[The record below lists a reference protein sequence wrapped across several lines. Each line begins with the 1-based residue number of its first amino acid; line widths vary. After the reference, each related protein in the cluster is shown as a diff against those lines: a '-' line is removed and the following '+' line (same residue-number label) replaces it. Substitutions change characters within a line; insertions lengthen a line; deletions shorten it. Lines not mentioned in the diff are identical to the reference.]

1 MHPDSSMHVVDPLR
15 RLERGKK
22 RDEKESTLVICT
34 YVLKS
39 VTDNAEGY

>member
-1 MHPDSSMHVVDPLR
+1 MHPDSGMHVVDPLR

-22 RDEKESTLVICT
+22 RDEKELTLVLST
-34 YVLKS
+34 NVLKS